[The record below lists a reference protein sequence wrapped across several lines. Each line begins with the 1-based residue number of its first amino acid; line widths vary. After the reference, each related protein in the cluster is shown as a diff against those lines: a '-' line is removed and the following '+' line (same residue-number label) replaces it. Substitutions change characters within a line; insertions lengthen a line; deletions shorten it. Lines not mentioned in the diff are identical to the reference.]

1 VHVHVDERA
10 WLGDAAGRRFRVD
23 LLRDPSTR
31 PVGRL
36 GRALYARL
44 SDVVAVMRPDGP
56 ND

>member
-1 VHVHVDERA
+1 VHVDERA